1 MRAKSQ
7 QHSIINKII
16 AIIIAYVSILIGSLS
31 ILQNIKIKTLRT
43 IKSFMG
49 SPLSSVA
56 DIVMQD
62 FENIAIQK
70 LSVHLTY
77 VHLTYVY
84 LFYRYVDDIILA
96 ASSESVDEI
105 LDTFNSLHIVDY
117 SLL

>member
-7 QHSIINKII
+7 QHNIINKII

-70 LSVHLTY
+70 LL

-96 ASSESVDEI
+96 APSESVDEI